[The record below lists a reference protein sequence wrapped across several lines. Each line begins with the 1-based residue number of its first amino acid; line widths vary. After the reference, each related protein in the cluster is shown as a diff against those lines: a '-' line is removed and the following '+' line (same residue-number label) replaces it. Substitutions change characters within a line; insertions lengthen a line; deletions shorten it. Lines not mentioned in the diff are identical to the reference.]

1 MFEETEKELELHKFM
16 DLVDYVSNVLDD
28 NLRDEVLEECN
39 ALGLRD
45 YVRKTEPKGKVLAM
59 NLQRQLPRTPC

>member
-1 MFEETEKELELHKFM
+1 M
-16 DLVDYVSNVLDD
+16 DLVDYHYVSNVLDD